1 MTDHEQKHLTA
12 DCWRL
17 FMFPLFIRPT
27 VNTTQN
33 ILTRWWIKINNI
45 RTARS
50 AAASRF
56 PTKGNWNWDVPT
68 VHSFPHPFKLP
79 PSSILSFLH
88 VQLFTF
94 PTTSAAYRMHT
105 HISSF
110 HLLCS
115 VCRGPAVT
123 NQASN
128 GPCKNQQRTETWWDG
143 GWGGW
148 WRWRGVWRDWE
159 TIFNLKEINQSP
171 TVSVSL
177 YVLLWGDARE
187 AVNERNDVWKGSRDA
202 EEVIVFKKAQKCTS
216 GLWVNTLPPTWAPY
230 TLRSISQMDY
240 LPNGPWQCS
249 FLWLGS
255 YASNIFHSDKSEH
268 CCCPSVRFK
277 TRFTSTY
284 TRYYLSLLPL
294 FIIHLCFSGDKVTG
308 RKIVTGTVCDCET
321 EIQIGY
327 ISFPLS
333 PLHFFSERPSHRLH
347 PNQVDH
353 ILATD

>member
-1 MTDHEQKHLTA
+1 MTDHEQKRLTA

-33 ILTRWWIKINNI
+33 IWTRWWIKINNI

-94 PTTSAAYRMHT
+94 PTTSAAYRTHT

-143 GWGGW
+143 GWGGVMEVE
-148 WRWRGVWRDWE
+148 RSMERLRNNLQPQRDQSVAYSECLSICAAVGRCKRGSQWKKWCVKRQQRCRGSDCVQEGTEMYEW
-159 TIFNLKEINQSP
+159 IMSQHLASNLSAVHIKVHFSNGLFTKWALAVFISLTRLLCFKHLSLRQKWTLLLSLCSLQNTFHFHLHSLLF
-171 TVSVSL
+171 VSVAPLYHPSL
-177 YVLLWGDARE
+177 LLWG
-187 AVNERNDVWKGSRDA
+187 
-202 EEVIVFKKAQKCTS
+202 
-216 GLWVNTLPPTWAPY
+216 
-230 TLRSISQMDY
+230 
-240 LPNGPWQCS
+240 
-249 FLWLGS
+249 
-255 YASNIFHSDKSEH
+255 
-268 CCCPSVRFK
+268 
-277 TRFTSTY
+277 
-284 TRYYLSLLPL
+284 
-294 FIIHLCFSGDKVTG
+294 
-308 RKIVTGTVCDCET
+308 
-321 EIQIGY
+321 
-327 ISFPLS
+327 
-333 PLHFFSERPSHRLH
+333 
-347 PNQVDH
+347 
-353 ILATD
+353 